1 MANNANCP
9 AMGNILRGEQC
20 FEHLAGLGNKVY
32 VGIVSDL
39 ESPMT
44 ATENVYSG
52 LTFKAGKGLYR
63 IDGKKESQKYGW
75 SSLGFQ
81 RGYELTGT
89 FVHEVTN
96 AESAVVDRALNT
108 RECFFIFVDDDQY
121 LILYDPNRSVEA
133 DSGGIAGDTGDTADS
148 DRQTQYEFK
157 LRSQKYTRL
166 YVELPQGKTSWDDL
180 LASAL

>member
-1 MANNANCP
+1 
-9 AMGNILRGEQC
+9 MGNILRGQQC

-32 VGIVSDL
+32 VGIVDDL
-39 ESPMT
+39 DTAMT
-44 ATENVYSG
+44 ANENVFSG
-52 LTFKAGKGLYR
+52 FALKSGKHLYR

-89 FVHEVTN
+89 FIHEVTN
-96 AESAVVDRALNT
+96 AESARVDRALNT

-121 LILYDPNRSVEA
+121 LILYDPNRPVEA

-157 LRSQKYTRL
+157 LKSQKYTRL
-166 YVELPQGKTSWDDL
+166 YVQLPEGKTSWDDFCE
-180 LASAL
+180 LAGE

>member
-1 MANNANCP
+1 
-9 AMGNILRGEQC
+9 MGNILLGEQC

-32 VGIVSDL
+32 VGIVDEL

-44 ATENVYSG
+44 ANENVYSG
-52 LTFKAGKGLYR
+52 L
-63 IDGKKESQKYGW
+63 SW

-96 AESAVVDRALNT
+96 KESAVVDRALNT

-121 LILYDPNRSVEA
+121 LLLYDPNRRCEA

-148 DRQTQYEFK
+148 DRQTSYEFK

-166 YVELPQGKTSWDDL
+166 YVELPQGKTSWDEL